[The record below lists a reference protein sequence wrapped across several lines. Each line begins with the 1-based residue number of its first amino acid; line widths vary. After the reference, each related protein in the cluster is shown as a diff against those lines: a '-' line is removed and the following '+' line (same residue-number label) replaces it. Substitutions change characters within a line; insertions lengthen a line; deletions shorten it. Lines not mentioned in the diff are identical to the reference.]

1 MHTTKKN
8 KKTLTNKQHWVLSV
22 PLPTGI
28 SHLQLGQ
35 SSYCSGR
42 LGQSLTGTAL
52 AIINTTHWG
61 GIAYSEGTDFGRR
74 EQKVSRVGAA
84 ATSSVR
90 SFQSLILLGKRRIS
104 CSQYDRRA
112 LGIRGNGNDGL
123 LWHWDSNLVFTWC
136 QWLWSLGDGGT
147 YKSSPVLLLLS
158 CACVGDTVS
167 PALPACCWHW
177 MSCSISA
184 VSTMLP
190 FAVQTLGGW
199 SAWCCLGPR

>member
-1 MHTTKKN
+1 MKQ
-8 KKTLTNKQHWVLSV
+8 TLTNKQHWVLSV

-42 LGQSLTGTAL
+42 LGQSLTSTAL

-61 GIAYSEGTDFGRR
+61 GIPHSEGTNFGRC

-84 ATSSVR
+84 VTSSVR
-90 SFQSLILLGKRRIS
+90 SFQSLIAFRKRRIS
-104 CSQYDRRA
+104 CSQFDRRS

-136 QWLWSLGDGGT
+136 HWLWSLVDGGT
-147 YKSSPVLLLLS
+147 YKSLPVLLS
-158 CACVGDTVS
+158 CAHVGDMVS

-177 MSCSISA
+177 ICCGISVVCA
-184 VSTMLP
+184 MLP
-190 FAVQTLGGW
+190 FAVQTLVSW
-199 SAWCCLGPR
+199 SAWCLGPR